1 MHMWTQGVHGQS
13 LASQFFLRTCNWF
26 KKYYFKNHPKYQN
39 KCQEKKKTLL
49 HTTSMCVLHILLYKE
64 TYA

>member
-1 MHMWTQGVHGQS
+1 MGECMHMWTQGVHGKS

-39 KCQEKKKTLL
+39 KCQEKKKN
-49 HTTSMCVLHILLYKE
+49 TSTYYKYVCL
-64 TYA
+64 TYTSI